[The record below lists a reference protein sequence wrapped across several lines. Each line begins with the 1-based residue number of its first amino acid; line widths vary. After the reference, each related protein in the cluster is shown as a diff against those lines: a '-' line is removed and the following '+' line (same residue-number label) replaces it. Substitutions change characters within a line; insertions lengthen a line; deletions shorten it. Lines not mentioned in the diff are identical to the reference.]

1 MLRKLA
7 YVVVV
12 SLIVSGAA
20 PAYAGVMQRT
30 PVSGAEEADLAA
42 QEVVDA
48 PQVADVAAGEGN
60 AGLIVLAAVG
70 ATLLVLLIIGAAAS

>member
-1 MLRKLA
+1 MLRQVA

-12 SLIVSGAA
+12 SLLVAGAA
-20 PAYAGVMQRT
+20 PAYAVVLDRT
-30 PVSGAEEADLAA
+30 PVSAAEEGALAA

-48 PQVADVAAGEGN
+48 PQVAEVAAGEGN

-70 ATLLVLLIIGAAAS
+70 ATLLVLLIIGAAAG